1 MVYCI
6 TLHNMYMPWNGLV
19 PEVCTAT
26 LHGMQQSLPWTS
38 NDDLNML
45 FSMVIVGGVYCPSLK
60 QSY

>member
-1 MVYCI
+1 
-6 TLHNMYMPWNGLV
+6 MYMPWNGLV

-26 LHGMQQSLPWTS
+26 LHGMQKSLPWTS